1 MREFSYITVGR
12 ILRELRNPQDAEERP
27 LKISRS
33 TFYNLEREG
42 FFESVRT
49 SGGWRR
55 YSETE
60 ANAIK
65 RIIRENFGVSDE

>member
-1 MREFSYITVGR
+1 MREFSYITVGK
-12 ILRELRNPQDAEERP
+12 ILRELRNPSDANEKSLR
-27 LKISRS
+27 ISRS

-42 FFESVRT
+42 FFESIRT

-60 ANAIK
+60 ARAII
-65 RIIRENFGVSDE
+65 RIIRENFGLEEE